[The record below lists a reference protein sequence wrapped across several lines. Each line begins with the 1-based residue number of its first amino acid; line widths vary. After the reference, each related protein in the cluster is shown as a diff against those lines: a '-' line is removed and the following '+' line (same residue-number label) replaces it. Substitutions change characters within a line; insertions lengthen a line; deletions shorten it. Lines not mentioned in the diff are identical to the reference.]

1 MSRSRGDCLQA
12 RRDINPVAHEVAVAL
27 LHHVAEMD
35 ADPKIR
41 CACLRTL
48 RNGAAEVVAVER
60 QIIRP
65 KRFNLPLPAVRRY
78 RQTLAMRDLETWCAQ
93 HHPIPGHPPHAGHE
107 HLEKSGL

>member
-1 MSRSRGDCLQA
+1 MPRNAAEEEAA
-12 RRDINPVAHEVAVAL
+12 RDPAGAARASWSFPF
-27 LHHVAEMD
+27 HHAAEMD

-48 RNGAAEVVAVER
+48 RNGAAEVAVER

-65 KRFNLPLPAVRRY
+65 TRFNLPLPAVRPY

-107 HLEKSGL
+107 HLQKSGL